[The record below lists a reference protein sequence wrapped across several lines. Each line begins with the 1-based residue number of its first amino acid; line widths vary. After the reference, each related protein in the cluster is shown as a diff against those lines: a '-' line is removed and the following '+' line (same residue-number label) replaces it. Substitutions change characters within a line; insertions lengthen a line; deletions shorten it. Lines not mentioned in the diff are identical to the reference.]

1 MRVLVIAAFA
11 TLAMASAA
19 NAEPVGCRPTLDGGE
34 RCKQADGH
42 VTETLPD
49 GEGGTRRTSTDPR
62 DWGRSDGRGRG
73 VTPPDSMIRDDPM
86 LRRDY
91 WGRVTDPR
99 EPKKQPSPVAGGWQ
113 APRTDRR

>member
-91 WGRVTDPR
+91 WGRVTDPW
-99 EPKKQPSPVAGGWQ
+99 EPKKQPAPVAGGWQ
-113 APRTDRR
+113 APRPAPR